1 MNDITYLQR
10 APRPCRRAPTGVLAD
25 VTNVIV
31 AERTAA
37 ASDQVGKTK
46 RTYDST
52 KRKRAADAA
61 QQQPGKRKRAEA
73 GAFQSMKMGMDSVV
87 KDLYCQ
93 EWQKPACCTELECY
107 KCANLN
113 PTR

>member
-1 MNDITYLQR
+1 
-10 APRPCRRAPTGVLAD
+10 VLAD
-25 VTNVIV
+25 VTNVID
-31 AERTAA
+31 AEKSAA

-73 GAFQSMKMGMDSVV
+73 GAFQSIKMGMDSVV
-87 KDLYCQ
+87 NDLYCQ
-93 EWQKPACCTELECY
+93 EWKKPACCTELECY
-107 KCANLN
+107 KCA
-113 PTR
+113 T